1 MNKPVIIT
9 ISRQYG
15 SNGQEIGRRLAE
27 YLDIAYYNKE
37 IMEKVA
43 ENMGIDANFFK
54 EDNQN
59 ESGMYSINR
68 KVSRFASIAE
78 LSVNS
83 QMFNQAEELIQ
94 NIAKR
99 ESAVIVGRA
108 ADYILKNN
116 PDCISVFCYSS
127 IEDRIKWSILKYN
140 VPIKQARKIVEEKDN
155 LRARFYEFYT
165 NQKWGNSKN
174 YSLLINTTKM
184 TTEEVVK
191 LLAAIYDQK
200 VGYQTIKNNEEE

>member
-27 YLDIAYYNKE
+27 YLDIAYYNKD

-43 ENMGIDANFFK
+43 ENMGINSQFFK

-68 KVSRFASIAE
+68 KVGRFTSIAE

-83 QMFNQAEELIQ
+83 QMFSQAEELIQ
-94 NIAKR
+94 GIAKR

-108 ADYILKNN
+108 ADYILKDN

-127 IEDRIKWSILKYN
+127 LEDRIKWSILKYN
-140 VPIKQARKIVEEKDN
+140 VPIKQARKIVEDKDQ

-165 NQKWGNSKN
+165 NQKWGDSRN